1 MRLAF
6 DLPSLSEGYA
16 VPEGPAD
23 PAVVTRVSAAG
34 YGDGSRPMIS
44 PWPWVDDDDD
54 DDGGG

>member
-54 DDGGG
+54 GGG